1 MQLKNLPHSTFAG
14 LDMSRPHIMG
24 ILNVTPD
31 SFSDG
36 GRYRHRDAALRHAEQ
51 MIKEG
56 ATLID
61 IGGESTRPNA
71 APVSVDEELARI
83 IPLVE
88 VLSHSDVKLSIDTS
102 TPQVMQAAVVEGAH
116 IWNDVRAL
124 NRPGALEMAAELNI
138 PVILMHMRGEPT
150 TMNQL
155 AHYGNVVDDVKAE
168 LMQRVQLA
176 LKQGI
181 TPDNIMLDVGFG
193 FAKTTQHNLALIDQY
208 WQFAELGFPLLS
220 GVSRKRF
227 IGDVLNQQL
236 PSERDIG
243 SAAAHLLTIQQGA
256 SIVRTHQ
263 VKPMAD
269 MIKIW
274 QAMLNG

>member
-1 MQLKNLPHSTFAG
+1 MQLKNLPHTTFAG

-36 GRYRHRDAALRHAEQ
+36 GCYRHRDAALRHAEQ
-51 MIKEG
+51 MIKDG
-56 ATLID
+56 ATILD

-71 APVSVDEELARI
+71 AAVSVDEELTRI
-83 IPLVE
+83 IPVVTALRDY
-88 VLSHSDVKLSIDTS
+88 DVKLSIDTS
-102 TPQVMQAAVVEGAH
+102 TPQVMQAAVAEGAH

-124 NRPGALEMAAELNI
+124 SRPGALETAAELNI
-138 PVILMHMRGEPT
+138 PVILMHMRGEPA

-155 AHYGNVVDDVKAE
+155 ANYGSVVDDVKSE
-168 LMQRVQLA
+168 LMQRVHIA

-181 TPDNIMLDVGFG
+181 TRDNIMLDVGFG
-193 FAKTTQHNLALIDQY
+193 FAKTTKHNLALIHHY

-220 GVSRKRF
+220 ALSRKRF
-227 IGDVLNQQL
+227 IGEVLQREAPL
-236 PSERDIG
+236 ERDIG

-263 VKPMAD
+263 VQIMAD
-269 MIKIW
+269 MIKMW
-274 QAMLNG
+274 QATINQ